1 MPWTEWNIMDQR
13 EQFVRDYLTGDYP
26 KGALCAVYGISR
38 PTGDK
43 WLARY
48 HAHGVAGLA
57 DRSRR
62 PHTQPH
68 RTPAG
73 LVAQLL
79 AMKHRH
85 PSFGPKKIR
94 DRVQMAAPA
103 EAWPVDSTV
112 GVILQR
118 AGLVRPRRLR
128 RRVPA
133 DPQGRSQGTAGAPLW
148 SADFKGDFRVGTGAR
163 CYPLTVMDHASR
175 YLLRCQGLPQPTT
188 AAVQPWFAWLFHEYG
203 VPATI
208 RTDNGP
214 PFASTALGG
223 LSRLAA
229 WWVRLGIRPERIRP
243 GHPSEHGC
251 HERMHRALKAA
262 VGPPA
267 ASLAAQQR
275 RFAAFVEEYN
285 WARSHEALGR
295 RTPGS
300 VYQPAPRPYPA
311 KLPPIEYGAETQVR
325 RVRHSGEVKWRGQV
339 LYLSAVL
346 AQEPVGFTPLGETT
360 WAVHYSFHRLGTWD
374 EQTRLIT
381 PVRQWHQLETPQAM

>member
-1 MPWTEWNIMDQR
+1 MPWTEWTIMDQR
-13 EQFVRDYLTGDYP
+13 EQFVSDYLTGGYT

-48 HAHGVAGLA
+48 HAYGVAGLA
-57 DRSRR
+57 DLSRR
-62 PHTQPH
+62 PHRQPH
-68 RTPAG
+68 QTPAA
-73 LVAQLL
+73 LVAAII

-94 DRVQMAAPA
+94 DRLRAVAP
-103 EAWPVDSTV
+103 EQAWPVDSTV
-112 GVILQR
+112 GGILRR
-118 AGLVRPRRLR
+118 AGLVHPRRLR

-133 DPQGRSQGTAGAPLW
+133 DPHWLSQGTAAAPTW

-163 CYPLTVMDHASR
+163 CYPLTVLDHASR
-175 YLLRCQGLPQPTT
+175 YLLQCQGLRQPTT
-188 AAVQPWFAWLFHEYG
+188 AAVQPWFAWLFQEYG
-203 VPATI
+203 LPTTI

-214 PFASTALGG
+214 PFASRALGG

-243 GHPSEHGC
+243 GTPSENGC

-267 ASLAAQQR
+267 ATLAAQQR
-275 RFAAFVEEYN
+275 RFAAFVQEYN

-300 VYQPAPRPYPA
+300 VYQGSPRPYPA
-311 KLPPIEYGAETQVR
+311 TLPPIEYGPATFVRQV
-325 RVRHSGEVKWRGQV
+325 HHNGEVKWRGHRF
-339 LYLSAVL
+339 YLSAVL
-346 AQEPVGFTPLGETT
+346 AHEPVGFTPIGECT
-360 WAVHYSFHRLGTWD
+360 WAIHYSFHPLGTLD
-374 EQTRLIT
+374 DRTLTVTSARH
-381 PVRQWHQLETPQAM
+381 WHQPEPPQAM

>member
-1 MPWTEWNIMDQR
+1 MPWREWKIMDQR
-13 EQFVRDYLTGDYP
+13 EQFVRDYLTGEYP
-26 KGALCAVYGISR
+26 KRALCEAYGISR

-57 DRSRR
+57 DLARR

-68 RTPAG
+68 QTPAA
-73 LVAQLL
+73 VVEAIL

-94 DRVQMAAPA
+94 DRLRAVAPA
-103 EAWPVDSTV
+103 QAWPGDSTV
-112 GVILQR
+112 GVILKR

-133 DPQGRSQGTAGAPLW
+133 DPHKLSRGTVVAPTW
-148 SADFKGDFRVGTGAR
+148 SADFKGDFLVGNGQR
-163 CYPLTVMDHASR
+163 CYPLTIMDQASR
-175 YLLRCQGLPQPTT
+175 YLLRCQGVGAPTL
-188 AAVQPWFAWLFHEYG
+188 AAVQPWWAWVFHEYG
-203 VPATI
+203 LPATI

-243 GHPSEHGC
+243 GMPSENGG

-267 ASLAAQQR
+267 ATLAAQQR

-295 RTPGS
+295 QTPGR
-300 VYQPAPRPYPA
+300 VYQGSPRPYPA
-311 KLPPIEYGAETQVR
+311 KLPPLEYAPGTVVRQVR
-325 RVRHSGEVKWRGQV
+325 HNGEIRWRGQL
-339 LYLSAVL
+339 LYVSEVL
-346 AQEPVGFTPLGETT
+346 AQEPVGFTPIGETT
-360 WAVHYSFHRLGTWD
+360 WRVHYSFHPLGILEERTL
-374 EQTRLIT
+374 TIT
-381 PVRQWHQLETPQAM
+381 SARHWHQPEDPQAL

>member
-1 MPWTEWNIMDQR
+1 MPWKELSIMDQR
-13 EQFVRDYLTGDYP
+13 EHFIQDWLSGEYTKV
-26 KGALCAVYGISR
+26 ALCGAYGISR

-48 HAHGVAGLA
+48 HAQGVAGLA
-57 DRSRR
+57 DLARR

-68 RTPAG
+68 QTPAA
-73 LVAQLL
+73 LVEAIIG
-79 AMKHRH
+79 MKHQH

-94 DRVQMAAPA
+94 DRLRAVAP
-103 EAWPVDSTV
+103 EQAWPVDSTV
-112 GVILQR
+112 GVILKR

-133 DPQGRSQGTAGAPLW
+133 DPHGLTPGTATAPTW
-148 SADFKGDFRVGTGAR
+148 SADFKGDFPLGTGER
-163 CYPLTVMDHASR
+163 CYPLTVMDQASR
-175 YLLRCQGLPQPTT
+175 YLLRCQGVLTPTT
-188 AAVQPWFAWLFHEYG
+188 AAVQPWFAWLFHEHG
-203 VPATI
+203 LPTTI

-243 GHPSEHGC
+243 GQPSENGG

-267 ASLAAQQR
+267 ATLAAQQE
-275 RFAAFVEEYN
+275 RFAAFVAEYN

-295 RTPGS
+295 QTPGS
-300 VYQPAPRPYPA
+300 VYQGSPRPYPA
-311 KLPPIEYGAETQVR
+311 KVPPIEYAPGTLVRQVR
-325 RVRHSGEVKWRGQV
+325 QNGEIRWRGHLV
-339 LYLSAVL
+339 YLSEVL
-346 AQEPVGFTPLGETT
+346 AQEPVGFTPIDEGT
-360 WAVHYSFHRLGTWD
+360 WAVHYSFHPLGLFEERTL
-374 EQTRLIT
+374 TMT
-381 PVRQWHQLETPQAM
+381 PARRWHQPETPQAM

>member
-1 MPWTEWNIMDQR
+1 MPWTEWKIMDQR
-13 EQFVRDYLTGDYP
+13 EQFVRDYLTGEYP
-26 KGALCAVYGISR
+26 KRALCEAYGISR

-57 DRSRR
+57 DLSRQ

-68 RTPAG
+68 RTPDEV
-73 LVAQLL
+73 VAAIV

-94 DRVQMAAPA
+94 DRLRAVVPA
-103 EAWPVDSTV
+103 QAWPVDSTV
-112 GVILQR
+112 GVILKR
-118 AGLVRPRRLR
+118 AGLVRPRRVR

-133 DPQGRSQGTAGAPLW
+133 DPHPLSRGTVVAPTW
-148 SADFKGDFRVGTGAR
+148 SADFKGDFALGNGER
-163 CYPLTVMDHASR
+163 CYPLTIMDQASR
-175 YLLRCQGLPQPTT
+175 YLLRCQGVAAPTL
-188 AAVQPWFAWLFHEYG
+188 AAVQPWWTWVFHEYG
-203 VPATI
+203 LPAAI

-243 GHPSEHGC
+243 GTPSENGS

-267 ASLAAQQR
+267 ATLAAQQR
-275 RFAAFVEEYN
+275 RFDAFVQEYN
-285 WARSHEALGR
+285 WTRSHEALGR
-295 RTPGS
+295 QTPGS
-300 VYQPAPRPYPA
+300 VYQGSSRPYPA
-311 KLPPIEYGAETQVR
+311 KLLPIEYASGTVVRQVR
-325 RVRHSGEVKWRGQV
+325 HNGEIRWRGHL
-339 LYLSAVL
+339 LYFSEVL
-346 AQEPVGFTPLGETT
+346 AQEPVGFTPIGETT
-360 WAVHYSFHRLGTWD
+360 WAVHYSFHPLGTLD
-374 EQTRLIT
+374 ERTLTLT
-381 PVRQWHQLETPQAM
+381 PARQWHQPEDPQAM

>member
-43 WLARY
+43 WLVRY

-73 LVAQLL
+73 LVAQIL

-103 EAWPVDSTV
+103 EAWPVDSMV

-346 AQEPVGFTPLGETT
+346 AQESVRFTPLGETT

>member
-1 MPWTEWNIMDQR
+1 MPWTEWKIMDQR

-26 KGALCAVYGISR
+26 KGALCAAYGISR

-48 HAHGVAGLA
+48 HAQGVAGLA
-57 DRSRR
+57 DVARR

-68 RTPAG
+68 RTPDAV
-73 LVAQLL
+73 VAAILR
-79 AMKHRH
+79 MKHRH

-94 DRVQMAAPA
+94 DRLCAVASDAT
-103 EAWPVDSTV
+103 WPVDSTV
-112 GVILQR
+112 GAILKR
-118 AGLVRPRRLR
+118 AGLVRPRR
-128 RRVPA
+128 RVPG
-133 DPQGRSQGTAGAPLW
+133 DPQRLSHGMAAAPLW
-148 SADFKGDFRVGTGAR
+148 SADFKGDFRMGNGER
-163 CYPLTVMDHASR
+163 CYPLTVMDQASR
-175 YLLRCQGLPQPTT
+175 YLLRCQGLAQPTT
-188 AAVQPWFAWLFHEYG
+188 AAVQPWFTWLFHEYG
-203 VPATI
+203 LPTAI

-243 GHPSEHGC
+243 GTPSENGG

-295 RTPGS
+295 QTPGR
-300 VYQPAPRPYPA
+300 VYQPSPRAYPT

-325 RVRHSGEVKWRGQV
+325 RVRHNGAVKWRGQV
-339 LYLSAVL
+339 LYLSEVL
-346 AQEPVGFTPLGETT
+346 AQEPVGFTQLGETT
-360 WAVHYSFHRLGTWD
+360 WVVHYSFHRLGTWD
-374 EQTRLIT
+374 EQTRRIT
-381 PVRQWHQLETPQAM
+381 PVRQWHQPEDPQAM